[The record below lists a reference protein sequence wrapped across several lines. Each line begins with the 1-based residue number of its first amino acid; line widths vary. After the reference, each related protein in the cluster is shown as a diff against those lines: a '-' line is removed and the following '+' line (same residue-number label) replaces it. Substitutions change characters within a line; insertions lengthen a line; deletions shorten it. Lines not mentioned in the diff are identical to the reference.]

1 MTTVIDIMVNIVIIV
16 YNIMIMIL
24 DDVINGYYYCFNNWV
39 HDKKKKVTINIPITL
54 CKITINNATKA
65 VAKTENSDCAVDKK
79 HIVRT

>member
-39 HDKKKKVTINIPITL
+39 MIKKESHHQHP
-54 CKITINNATKA
+54 NNT
-65 VAKTENSDCAVDKK
+65 V
-79 HIVRT
+79 